1 MSFPAHRAWWSRS
14 AAASLCFTGL
24 TSNAHAHL
32 AVKGLGEVGNG
43 ALHPFVT
50 PAHALII
57 LSLGLLLGQREPF
70 ELKLPVRILAPVS
83 ALALGL
89 TAIGWFS
96 EIYQPLLVAVA
107 LCCAVLVAIG
117 RQYPAAVYR
126 ILCVVAVLGIGLDS
140 AAEDGTAFA
149 VAKTLIGTWISL
161 NLVIPYIAICASN
174 GAGREWAGT
183 AIRILGSWIVAISLM
198 VLAFAL
204 KR

>member
-1 MSFPAHRAWWSRS
+1 MPVI
-14 AAASLCFTGL
+14 LCFAGFTP
-24 TSNAHAHL
+24 NAHAHL

-43 ALHPFVT
+43 ALHPFIT

-57 LSLGLLLGQREPF
+57 LALGLLLGQRKPF
-70 ELKLPVRILAPVS
+70 ELKHPVAMMAPVS
-83 ALALGL
+83 AGALVL
-89 TAIGWFS
+89 TTTGWFPGV
-96 EIYQPLLVAVA
+96 YQPLLVAVA
-107 LCCAVLVAIG
+107 LCCAVFVVIG
-117 RQYPAAVYR
+117 RQFPASVYGS
-126 ILCVVAVLGIGLDS
+126 LCVVGVLGIGLDS

-174 GAGREWAGT
+174 GADKPWAAT

-204 KR
+204 RK